1 LSSGGISPP
10 VIYETRYWYDE
21 AGNRIHKLVKRYNGV
36 EQNPIYIE
44 NDDPFGLWETITD
57 EYYVRDV
64 SGKEMAIYQGTT
76 LDFWNIWGMDNIGK
90 INANGSRFFYLKDHL
105 GTVRAVVNQIND
117 LVSAQD
123 YDMWGYPMENRS
135 FTNGRISFS
144 KTYEFTSK
152 ERDDES
158 NYDYFGARYYDA
170 RIGRWGGVEPLLDKF
185 VSWSSYVYSVDRP
198 IVLYDPNGTTVRF
211 SSNSTERASAFQ
223 TLTRSLEPELK
234 EYLKVIQDNNG
245 DYVLDKELLE
255 SARKDFNEL
264 PYDFER
270 LSEVSQSIKVA
281 DIIPVK
287 SGTYIKCTNT
297 ETGKPDKILL
307 SNEGNVGYTLPSGF
321 EGDNKYPAKFISTS
335 GNIEI
340 YFINDNDE
348 EASVTLAE
356 EVDVHAADYVTNR
369 EWRHPAVDMEA
380 AIVRDVARANY
391 NEHQK

>member
-1 LSSGGISPP
+1 
-10 VIYETRYWYDE
+10 
-21 AGNRIHKLVKRYNGV
+21 
-36 EQNPIYIE
+36 
-44 NDDPFGLWETITD
+44 
-57 EYYVRDV
+57 
-64 SGKEMAIYQGTT
+64 
-76 LDFWNIWGMDNIGK
+76 
-90 INANGSRFFYLKDHL
+90 
-105 GTVRAVVNQIND
+105 
-117 LVSAQD
+117 
-123 YDMWGYPMENRS
+123 
-135 FTNGRISFS
+135 
-144 KTYEFTSK
+144 
-152 ERDDES
+152 
-158 NYDYFGARYYDA
+158 
-170 RIGRWGGVEPLLDKF
+170 LLDKF